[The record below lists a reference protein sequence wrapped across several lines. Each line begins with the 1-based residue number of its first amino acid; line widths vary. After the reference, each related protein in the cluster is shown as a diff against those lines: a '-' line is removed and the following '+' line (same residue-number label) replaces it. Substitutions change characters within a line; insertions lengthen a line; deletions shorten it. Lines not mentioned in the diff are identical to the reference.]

1 MYKIIFRKRYFR
13 MKMNCRK
20 SVLALTLLLT
30 TSMVLSGCG
39 KEVVEEEIIKS
50 VEVKQIYGDIYQ
62 NKLSLSGNI
71 LPSQVVKVAFKVPGV
86 VTQANFEEGTFVKK
100 GQLIA
105 AVEQDEYNLQVQA
118 SSSDYESAK
127 LQIES
132 EIPARINQAKAQYE
146 LTKATYDRVKA
157 LYEAGGATKSQ
168 LDEITAKKTAD
179 ENTYKIALEAESI
192 ARAKLEKAEAGLEL
206 SNTKLSDT
214 AINSPIEGI
223 VMKKLV
229 EEGEII
235 AQGYPVAAI
244 GQVDVVDVEIGVSD
258 QDIKHIEF
266 GQKVKVYLYGL
277 DKSFDGVV
285 GEISPSADPT
295 TRTFAVKVKVK
306 NPNFEIKPG
315 MVAKV
320 DIPVSSV
327 EGILIPVSSV
337 LSRPEGEVVYIYNE
351 ETKTVRKQLVETGDI
366 VKDKIT
372 ILSGI
377 KNGEKLVVDG
387 QFKLND
393 NDKVSVEEK

>member
-1 MYKIIFRKRYFR
+1 

-146 LTKATYDRVKA
+146 LSKATYDRVKA

-285 GEISPSADPT
+285 GEISPSADAT

-393 NDKVSVEEK
+393 NDKVSVEEQ

>member
-1 MYKIIFRKRYFR
+1 

-30 TSMVLSGCG
+30 TSMLLSGCG

-50 VEVKQIYGDIYQ
+50 VEVKQIYGDTYQ

-146 LTKATYDRVKA
+146 LSKATYDRVKA

-192 ARAKLEKAEAGLEL
+192 ARTKLEKAEAGLEL

-214 AINSPIEGI
+214 SINSPIEGI

-372 ILSGI
+372 IVSGI

>member
-1 MYKIIFRKRYFR
+1 
-13 MKMNCRK
+13 MKMKSKK
-20 SVLALTLLLT
+20 SVLVLTTLLA

-39 KEVVEEEIIKS
+39 KEKVEEEIIKP
-50 VEVKQIYGDIYQ
+50 VEVKQIYGDMYQ

-71 LPSQVVKVAFKVPGV
+71 LPSQIVKVAFKVPGV
-86 VTQANFEEGTFVKK
+86 VTKTNFDEGTFVKK
-100 GQLIA
+100 GQMIA
-105 AVEQDEYNLQVQA
+105 SVEQNEYNIQVQA
-118 SSSDYESAK
+118 SSAEYEAAK
-127 LQIES
+127 MQIDS
-132 EIPARINQAKAQYE
+132 EIPAKINQAKAQYD
-146 LTKATYDRVKA
+146 LSVATYERVKA
-157 LYEAGGATKSQ
+157 LYEAGGATKAQ

-179 ENTYKIALEAESI
+179 ENTYKLALEAEAI
-192 ARAKLEKAEAGLEL
+192 ARTKLEKAEAGLEL

-306 NPNFEIKPG
+306 NPKFEIKPG

-327 EGILIPVSSV
+327 EGILVPVSSV

-351 ETKTVRKQLVETGDI
+351 ETGTVRKQLVETGDI
-366 VKDKIT
+366 MKDKIK

-377 KNGEKLVVDG
+377 NNGDKLVVEG

-393 NDKVSVEEK
+393 NDKVSVEEQ

>member
-1 MYKIIFRKRYFR
+1 

-30 TSMVLSGCG
+30 TSMLLSGCG

-50 VEVKQIYGDIYQ
+50 VEVKQIYGDTYQ

-146 LTKATYDRVKA
+146 LSKATYDRVKA

-192 ARAKLEKAEAGLEL
+192 ARTKLEKAEAGLEL

-214 AINSPIEGI
+214 SINSPIEGI

-277 DKSFDGVV
+277 DKSFDGIV

-372 ILSGI
+372 IVSGI

>member
-1 MYKIIFRKRYFR
+1 

-50 VEVKQIYGDIYQ
+50 VEVKQIYGDTYQ

-146 LTKATYDRVKA
+146 LSKATYDRVKA

-192 ARAKLEKAEAGLEL
+192 ARTKLEKAEAGLEL

-214 AINSPIEGI
+214 SINSPIEGI

-277 DKSFDGVV
+277 DKSFDGIV

-372 ILSGI
+372 IVSGI

>member
-1 MYKIIFRKRYFR
+1 MYNSIFRKRYFR

-39 KEVVEEEIIKS
+39 KEVVEEEIIKT

-146 LTKATYDRVKA
+146 LSKATYDRVKA

-214 AINSPIEGI
+214 SINSPIEGI

-285 GEISPSADPT
+285 GEISPSADAT

-327 EGILIPVSSV
+327 EGILVPVSSV

-377 KNGEKLVVDG
+377 KNGEKLVVEG

-393 NDKVSVEEK
+393 NDKVSVEEQ

>member
-1 MYKIIFRKRYFR
+1 MYNSIFRKRYFR

-39 KEVVEEEIIKS
+39 KEVVEEEIIKT

-146 LTKATYDRVKA
+146 LSKATYDRVKA

-214 AINSPIEGI
+214 SINSPIEGI

-285 GEISPSADPT
+285 GEISPSADAT

-393 NDKVSVEEK
+393 NDKVSVEEQ

>member
-1 MYKIIFRKRYFR
+1 

-50 VEVKQIYGDIYQ
+50 VEVKQIYGDTYQ

-146 LTKATYDRVKA
+146 LSKATYDRVKA

-192 ARAKLEKAEAGLEL
+192 ARTKLEKAEAGLEL

-214 AINSPIEGI
+214 SINSPIEGI

-372 ILSGI
+372 IVSGI

>member
-1 MYKIIFRKRYFR
+1 

-39 KEVVEEEIIKS
+39 KEVVEEEIIKT

-146 LTKATYDRVKA
+146 LSKATYDRVKA

-214 AINSPIEGI
+214 SINSPIEGI

-285 GEISPSADPT
+285 GEISPSADAT

-327 EGILIPVSSV
+327 EGILVPVSSV

-377 KNGEKLVVDG
+377 KNGEKLVVEG

-393 NDKVSVEEK
+393 NDKVSVEEQ

>member
-1 MYKIIFRKRYFR
+1 
-13 MKMNCRK
+13 MKMKSKK
-20 SVLALTLLLT
+20 SVLGLTILLT
-30 TSMVLSGCG
+30 TSMILSGCG
-39 KEVVEEEIIKS
+39 KEQVEEEIIKP

-71 LPSQVVKVAFKVPGV
+71 LPSQIVKVAFKVPGV

-100 GQLIA
+100 GQMMA
-105 AVEQDEYNLQVQA
+105 AIEQNEYNIQVQA
-118 SSSDYESAK
+118 SSAEYEGAK
-127 LQIES
+127 MQIDS
-132 EIPARINQAKAQYE
+132 EIPAKINQAKAQYD
-146 LTKATYDRVKA
+146 LTAATYERVKS
-157 LYEAGGATKSQ
+157 LYEAGGATKAQ

-179 ENTYKIALEAESI
+179 ENTYKLALEAEAI
-192 ARAKLEKAEAGLEL
+192 ARTKLEKAAAGLEL

-214 AINSPIEGI
+214 SINSPIGGI

-258 QDIKHIEF
+258 QDMKHIEF

-277 DKSFDGVV
+277 DKSYDGIV
-285 GEISPSADPT
+285 GEIGPSADPT

-306 NPNFEIKPG
+306 NPKFEIKPG

-327 EGILIPVSSV
+327 EGILVPVSSV
-337 LSRPEGEVVYIYNE
+337 LSRPEGEVVYIYDE
-351 ETKTVRKQLVETGDI
+351 ETATVRKQLVETGDI
-366 VKDKIT
+366 MKDKIK

-377 KNGEKLVVDG
+377 SNGDKLVVEG

-393 NDKVSVEEK
+393 NDKVSVEEQ